1 MKKANANRDV
11 RRGPTRRGIGI
22 WTPSPESIRGYFRVF
37 PPGRMALLLQSEQE
51 MEPQPRTIFHEIDLF
66 GMDLTIL
73 QTPAT

>member
-1 MKKANANRDV
+1 
-11 RRGPTRRGIGI
+11 
-22 WTPSPESIRGYFRVF
+22 
-37 PPGRMALLLQSEQE
+37 MALLLQSEQE